1 MPSLIMTSRERAA
14 EMRRRYATEP
24 AAQDY
29 LNRLHSLAE
38 QKPGFMPR

>member
-1 MPSLIMTSRERAA
+1 MTSRELAA